1 MTGVRDGRAAYES
14 DVLVEARDD
23 LAGDVVALT
32 LAAAGGG
39 DLPGWRPGDH
49 IDLLFGDG
57 LVRQYSLCGE
67 RTGGRWRVAV
77 KKEGPGSSH
86 LHDHVREG
94 DRLRV
99 RGPRNHFPFEPSPRY
114 LFLAGGIGITPI
126 LPMAA
131 AAEEAGADWTLLY
144 CARDEAALA
153 FRDELARYGDR
164 VRAQAGR
171 FDLDAVLAGP
181 APGTLVYC
189 CGPEPMLAAVEERCA
204 SWPAGTLRTER
215 FTADSVDG
223 SGDALTVELASSGL
237 AVEVPADRSIL
248 ECLEKAGVQILSS
261 CREGTCGTCET
272 GVLEGVPDHRDAVLT
287 EEERACGEF
296 MMVCVSR
303 ATTPRLVLDL

>member
-1 MTGVRDGRAAYES
+1 MNGERAAFES

-23 LAGDVVALT
+23 LAGDVLTLT

-49 IDLLFGDG
+49 VDLLFGDG

-77 KKEGPGSSH
+77 KREGPGSSH

-114 LFLAGGIGITPI
+114 LFLAGGIGVTPI

-181 APGTLVYC
+181 DPGTLVYC

-215 FTADSVDG
+215 FTAESVDG

-237 AVEVPADRSIL
+237 TVEVPADRSIL
-248 ECLEKAGVQILSS
+248 ECLEKAGVQVLSS

-303 ATTPRLVLDL
+303 AATPRLVLDL